1 MTIELLKSLQRLIRP
16 PGNAP
21 HAVITDS
28 LDDQVERD
36 IKKHHGTVGLEVFH
50 GSITVDRAAACTDH
64 LVPDIQ
70 LQQYLLLNAAQVFV
84 TILVYNSLQGT
95 ASVLL
100 NEQIGVD
107 KPEAQPF
114 GQQHAHG
121 ALAAAGHTDENEV
134 ACVGRVSHD
143 AFELPLQR
151 VRTGQQYAER
161 NIFPT
166 ERALYSAGQA
176 RIIQPKAV
184 LENN

>member
-1 MTIELLKSLQRLIRP
+1 MGEGSPIGWEVNRAKAGSVIYCFA
-16 PGNAP
+16 GNVWDPTWRNHGSGA
-21 HAVITDS
+21 D
-28 LDDQVERD
+28 LDD
-36 IKKHHGTVGLEVFH
+36 
-50 GSITVDRAAACTDH
+50 
-64 LVPDIQ
+64 
-70 LQQYLLLNAAQVFV
+70 
-84 TILVYNSLQGT
+84 
-95 ASVLL
+95 
-100 NEQIGVD
+100 
-107 KPEAQPF
+107 
-114 GQQHAHG
+114 G